1 MTSDVNPA
9 FDPKAF
15 LATLVR
21 QPGVYRMLDAEGK
34 VIYVGKARNL
44 KARVSSY
51 FSGQPQTAKTM
62 AMVAQIAG
70 VEVTTTSSEIEAL
83 LLECNLIKQHRPR
96 YNVMLRDDKSFPYIH
111 LSTHEFPRLGF
122 YRGSR
127 KVQGRLFGPYPNA
140 GAVREALLEVQ
151 KLFGLRPCNDLF
163 FANRSRPCLQFQIK
177 RCSAPCVREISSEQY
192 AEDVKQAVL
201 VLNGNGQELIDELV
215 QRMEQA
221 ATQLEF
227 ERAARLRDRIQAVK
241 SIQAVQSM
249 NSRGRDDADIVA
261 CVSDGAQY
269 CVAMV
274 FVRGGRNLGSMSF
287 FPKPGIAESDEVL
300 SSFIMQYYLS
310 HDAPDEILV
319 DKELLDSD
327 LIASTLSQQTGRAI
341 QIRHAVRGERARWVE
356 MAQNNATLSLRM
368 RQSSNATIAAQLQ
381 ALAQVLNLPQPPSRM
396 ECFDISHTMGEA
408 TVASCVV
415 FNGEGPLKSD
425 YRRFNIEGLT
435 PGDDYG
441 ALRQA
446 IQRRYARVKKNE
458 VPMPDVL
465 FIDGGENQCAVAIEV
480 LNELE
485 IHGVKVVSVAK
496 GADRKAGQERLFIV
510 DQVDDH
516 RTRPGSAVILPP
528 DSGALHLI
536 QRIRD
541 EAHRFAITGHR
552 QRRGKARQQSVLE
565 TIVGLG
571 PRRRRQLLQHFGGM
585 QGLKRASSEDIQ
597 QVKGFSS
604 ALADTVYSVLHPE

>member
-1 MTSDVNPA
+1 MTSDEQTS
-9 FDPKAF
+9 FDPKEF

-21 QPGVYRMLDAEGK
+21 QPGVYRMLDTEGK

-44 KARVSSY
+44 KSRVSSY

-62 AMVAQIAG
+62 SMVSQIAG
-70 VEVTTTSSEIEAL
+70 IEVTATSSEIEAL

-111 LSTHEFPRLGF
+111 LSTHEFPRLSF

-127 KVQGRLFGPYPNA
+127 KVSGKLFGPYPNA

-151 KLFGLRPCNDLF
+151 KSFGVRPCTDVF

-177 RCSAPCVREISSEQY
+177 RCSAPCVSEISREQY
-192 AEDVKQAVL
+192 AEDVKQAVV
-201 VLNGNGQELIDELV
+201 VLNGNGQELVNELV
-215 QRMEQA
+215 QRMENA
-221 ATQLEF
+221 ASQLEF
-227 ERAARLRDRIQAVK
+227 ERAARLRDRIQSVK
-241 SIQAVQSM
+241 SIQSVQSM
-249 NSRGRDDADIVA
+249 NSRGGDDADIISCA
-261 CVSDGAQY
+261 EDGAHY
-269 CVAMV
+269 CVAIV
-274 FVRGGRNLGSMSF
+274 FVRGGSNLGSMSY
-287 FPKPGIAESDEVL
+287 FPKPGIAETEEVL
-300 SSFIMQYYLS
+300 SSFITQYYLS

-319 DKELLDSD
+319 DKELAERD
-327 LIASTLSQQTGRAI
+327 LIASTLSQQTGRTI
-341 QIRHAVRGERARWVE
+341 QIRHSVRGERARWLE
-356 MAQNNATLSLRM
+356 MAQNNAALSLRM
-368 RQSSNATIAAQLQ
+368 RQSSNATMTAQLQ
-381 ALAQVLNLPQPPSRM
+381 ALAELLDLPTPPSRM

-415 FNGEGPLKSD
+415 FNSEGPLKSD

-446 IQRRYARVKKNE
+446 IRRRYARVKKNE

-480 LNELE
+480 MNELQ
-485 IHGVKVVSVAK
+485 IQGVKLVSVAK

-510 DQVDDH
+510 DQVEGH
-516 RTRPGSAVILPP
+516 RTKPGKAAVLSP
-528 DSGALHLI
+528 DSAALHLI

-552 QRRGKARQQSVLE
+552 QRRGKARQQSLLE
-565 TIVGLG
+565 TIAGLG
-571 PRRRRQLLQHFGGM
+571 PRKRRQVLQHFGGM

-597 QVKGFSS
+597 QVKGISS
-604 ALADTVYSVLHPE
+604 ALADTIYSVLHPE